1 MLYFSYSA
9 HLRLIDS
16 RKNIGRTGQS
26 MAESE
31 THLDLSTHSEDIEQV
46 DGYDDPFATI
56 RWPRWLEMQA
66 QTLQRF
72 SRFERAIARREPK
85 LAMLIAVEM
94 QEMALEWQKEVCE
107 WTNRKYSQ

>member
-1 MLYFSYSA
+1 LELLKGFCFSISIGYFALFPDKKY
-9 HLRLIDS
+9 
-16 RKNIGRTGQS
+16 
-26 MAESE
+26 
-31 THLDLSTHSEDIEQV
+31 TH
-46 DGYDDPFATI
+46 
-56 RWPRWLEMQA
+56 LEMQA

-107 WTNRKYSQ
+107 WTNRKYPQ

>member
-9 HLRLIDS
+9 HLRPGNS
-16 RKNIGRTGQS
+16 RQKTEGGQQG
-26 MAESE
+26 MDESA
-31 THLDLSTHSEDIEQV
+31 THLDLRTRSEDIEQV

-107 WTNRKYSQ
+107 WTNRKYPQ